1 MYSVYEALNST
12 IAVLDLCEL
21 IFPNTIRTAG
31 KNTMK
36 YLPIDNDLFIQNRR
50 RFVEKLKPGSIA
62 VFNSSDIMPTSADG
76 THPFVQQT
84 DLFYLSG
91 IDQEEST
98 LVICPDSQ
106 EEKHREILFLKE
118 TNEQIALWEGHKYTR
133 EEATEVSGIKTIY
146 WNHEFNN
153 IFKPLVVQS
162 DNIYLNTNE
171 HLRANE
177 RVETRDDRFLQQC
190 RQTFPLHK
198 YERLAPI
205 MHSLRAVK
213 SEPELDLIRS
223 ACNLTGKTFRRLLGF
238 IKPGVW
244 EFEIEA
250 EIYHEF
256 LRNRSR
262 GPAFETIVA
271 SGIDSC
277 TLHYVKN
284 DKQCRD
290 GDLVLIDF
298 GAEYANYAGDVTRTV
313 PVNGKFSERQK
324 QVYNAVLNVQ
334 KAAIDMLVPGQN
346 LDTYHKEVGRIMESE
361 LIGLGLLDLK
371 QVKSQ
376 PEDNPLYKKHFP
388 HGTSHFL
395 GLDVHDYG
403 DKYRPMEAGMVLT
416 CEPGIYIR
424 DEAIGIRIENDI
436 LVTADGPVDLTEG
449 IPREADEIE
458 ALMNK

>member
-1 MYSVYEALNST
+1 
-12 IAVLDLCEL
+12 
-21 IFPNTIRTAG
+21 
-31 KNTMK
+31 MK
-36 YLPIDNDLFIQNRR
+36 YLPIDNDMFIQNRR
-50 RFVEKLKPGSIA
+50 RFVEQLKPNSVA

-76 THPFVQQT
+76 THSFIQQT

-98 LVICPDSQ
+98 LVICPDIK

-118 TNEQIALWEGHKYTR
+118 TNEQIALWEGHKYSKQEGT
-133 EEATEVSGIKTIY
+133 AVAGIKTVY

-153 IFKPLVVQS
+153 IFKPLVLQS
-162 DNIYLNTNE
+162 ENIYLNTNE
-171 HLRANE
+171 HLRAND
-177 RVETRDDRFLQQC
+177 RVETRDDRFLSLC
-190 RQTFPLHK
+190 RQSFPLHN

-205 MHSLRAVK
+205 MHGLRAVK
-213 SEPELDLIRS
+213 SNLELDLIRR
-223 ACNLTGKTFRRLLGF
+223 ACSITDKTFRRLLGF
-238 IKPGVW
+238 IQPGVW
-244 EFEIEA
+244 EFQIEA

-271 SGIDSC
+271 SGMDSC

-284 DKQCRD
+284 DKQCQD

-313 PVNGKFSERQK
+313 PVNGKFTKRQK
-324 QVYNAVLNVQ
+324 QVYNAVLSVQ
-334 KAAIDMLVPGQN
+334 KAAIKLLAAGQT
-346 LDTYHKEVGRIMESE
+346 LDEYHKKVGQIMESE
-361 LIGLGLLDLK
+361 LIGLGLLDSKL
-371 QVKSQ
+371 VKSQ
-376 PEDNPLYKKHFP
+376 SADDPLYRQYFP

-403 DKYRPMEAGMVLT
+403 DKYRPLEAGMVLT

-424 DEAIGIRIENDI
+424 DEGIGIRIENDI
-436 LVTADGPVDLTEG
+436 LITADGPSDLTEG
-449 IPREADEIE
+449 IPREAEEIE
-458 ALMNK
+458 ELMNN